1 MLLEELTCEL
11 NHGTT
16 FVRSGIKLKFE
27 KKNLEYKFKFFNW
40 SKLNFIS
47 N

>member
-1 MLLEELTCEL
+1 MLLVELTHKL

-16 FVRSGIKLKFE
+16 FARSGIKLKFE
-27 KKNLEYKFKFFNW
+27 EKNLEYRFKFFNW
-40 SKLNFIS
+40 SKLNFIG